1 MTITTDLAPQAPTGH
16 AGWFAD
22 IRRLLDI
29 IEVTPG
35 LPLPYISKDRATFF
49 YTGITHPDEATS
61 AVRCAETILRS
72 AFMTNFAPRV
82 TEAHGVRHDILT
94 AVLPSGLTVDL
105 VTLAARAEKPPV
117 PRTDARQLAEAMIER
132 LDALHRAVAGREV
145 AA

>member
-1 MTITTDLAPQAPTGH
+1 MQDPERPAH

-22 IRRLLDI
+22 IRRLLDV

-35 LPLPYISKDRATFF
+35 LPLPYISKDRVTFF
-49 YTGITHPDEATS
+49 YTGITHPVEAT
-61 AVRCAETILRS
+61 AAARRAETILRS
-72 AFMTNFAPRV
+72 AFVANFALRH

-105 VTLAARAEKPPV
+105 VTLAAHVEKPSASRP
-117 PRTDARQLAEAMIER
+117 DAPEMARVAAMQLET
-132 LDALHRAVAGREV
+132 LHRAVADRS